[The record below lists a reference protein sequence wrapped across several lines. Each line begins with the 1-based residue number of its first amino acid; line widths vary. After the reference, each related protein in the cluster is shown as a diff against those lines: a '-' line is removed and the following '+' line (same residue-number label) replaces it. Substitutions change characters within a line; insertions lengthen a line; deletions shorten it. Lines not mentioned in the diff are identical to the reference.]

1 MSVMQELYTIQ
12 EMAITSGLSEH
23 TLRYY
28 ERFGLLTPER
38 HASSGHRRYS
48 QQDIQWVVFVKR
60 LRSTAMPLA
69 QIKRYAD
76 LLRQGDATIAERQR
90 LLEEHK
96 LLIEANLREVQ
107 QHLEAITFKIA
118 LYKQQHAPPA
128 SDEPVELYAKE
139 TTG

>member
-12 EMAITSGLSEH
+12 EMAIASGLSEH

-38 HASSGHRRYS
+38 DASSGHRRYAER
-48 QQDIQWVVFVKR
+48 DLQWVFFVKR
-60 LRSTAMPLA
+60 LRATAMPLA

-90 LLEEHK
+90 LLEEHQ

-118 LYKQQHAPPA
+118 LYKRQHAPA
-128 SDEPVELYAKE
+128 SAEPVELYAKE
-139 TTG
+139 TSG

>member
-12 EMAITSGLSEH
+12 EMAIESGLSEH

-28 ERFGLLTPER
+28 ERFGLLMPAR
-38 HASSGHRRYS
+38 DASSGHRRYS

-60 LRSTAMPLA
+60 LRATAMPLA

-76 LLRQGDATIAERQR
+76 LLRQGEATVAERQR
-90 LLEEHK
+90 LLEQHK

-128 SDEPVELYAKE
+128 LAEPVELYAKE
-139 TTG
+139 TNG